1 MPSAKDDSQH
11 WVQIWWHTSHGDIL
25 AFHTFLCY
33 EPCKKGRAQKVE
45 RVENVQKVQMVWILD
60 FRWPRRFIWSMKCNK
75 SLNKKLQLLPILN
88 KICLKRGQPSMRAV
102 VRWEPP
108 IYFVTVW
115 EILCLHLATTIL
127 LCSQC
132 ETEKQHICI
141 IAALVNK
148 IHWTWSEIIW
158 YDWVKDGVVQF
169 ILMGVALH
177 WLYRNKRSTTNSQIR
192 NTLLCQSRAKVK
204 VI

>member
-1 MPSAKDDSQH
+1 MILSTGS
-11 WVQIWWHTSHGDIL
+11 QIWWHTSHGDIL

-102 VRWEPP
+102 VRWEPA

-115 EILCLHLATTIL
+115 EILSLHLATTIL
-127 LCSQC
+127 LCPQC
-132 ETEKQHICI
+132 ETEIQHISF
-141 IAALVNK
+141 IAAWVNK
-148 IHWTWSEIIW
+148 IHWTLSETIW
-158 YDWVKDGVVQF
+158 YE
-169 ILMGVALH
+169 L
-177 WLYRNKRSTTNSQIR
+177 WLSFGRNMYPCSESLSYWHSTEWYKMTRWCLSVSKEER
-192 NTLLCQSRAKVK
+192 MPSFLR
-204 VI
+204 